1 MTRMLVCYYSR
12 SGHTKTMAYK
22 IAEGIRSADVEV
34 DVKKC
39 TEMQPAELL
48 SYDGIIFGSPTY
60 YGVCAAE
67 LKALIDKSVKYH
79 GKLNGKVGGAFAS
92 CGILGGGCETTV
104 AQLLEACL
112 IHGMVV
118 MGDTEGAH
126 YGPVAIEKPTKQVE
140 KTCVEYGRRLAE
152 LTKKLHG

>member
-1 MTRMLVCYYSR
+1 
-12 SGHTKTMAYK
+12 MAYK
-22 IAEGIRSADVEV
+22 IAEGIRSEDVGV
-34 DVKKC
+34 DVRRC
-39 TEMQPAELL
+39 SEIGPADLL

-79 GKLNGKVGGAFAS
+79 GKLKGKVGGAFAS

-112 IHGMVV
+112 IHGMIV
-118 MGDTEGAH
+118 MGDTEAAH
-126 YGPVAIEKPTKQVE
+126 YGPVSIEKPNKQVE
-140 KTCVEYGRRLAE
+140 KTCVEYGRRLAK

>member
-1 MTRMLVCYYSR
+1 
-12 SGHTKTMAYK
+12 MAYK
-22 IAEGIRSADVEV
+22 VAEGIRAADVDV

-39 TEMQPAELL
+39 TETTPADLL
-48 SYDGIIFGSPTY
+48 DYDGIIFGSPTY

-67 LKALIDKSVKYH
+67 LKSLLDKSVKYH
-79 GKLNGKVGGAFAS
+79 GKLRGKVGGAFAS

-104 AQLLEACL
+104 AQILESCL

-118 MGDTEGAH
+118 IGDTEGAH
-126 YGPVAIEKPTKQVE
+126 YGPVSIEKPNKSAE
-140 KTCVEYGRRLAE
+140 KTCVLYGKRLAE